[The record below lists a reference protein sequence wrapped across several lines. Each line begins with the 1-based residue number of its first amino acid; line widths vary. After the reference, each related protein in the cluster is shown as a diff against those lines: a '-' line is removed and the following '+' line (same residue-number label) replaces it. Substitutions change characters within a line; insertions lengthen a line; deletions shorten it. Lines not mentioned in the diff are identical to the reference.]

1 MQDKRGFTL
10 VEMMVALF
18 VTSILLG
25 AVYFVFVRSFMMNK
39 EQNDY
44 VNSQDALR
52 LSAMVIE
59 SDIRKSSQDINII
72 QEKGC
77 FVITDNQDNT
87 EVEYCVSERTL
98 YRNSVFLIDNVD
110 SFILEDHINYVNL
123 EIISNYNRK
132 EIKHAQKIYF
142 RR

>member
-10 VEMMVALF
+10 VEVMVALF

-77 FVITDNQDNT
+77 FVITDIQDNT

>member
-10 VEMMVALF
+10 VEVMVALF